1 MILILNKIKNPFR
14 FAKRFFF
21 ATVFFIA
28 GQFDIQAQPVQLA
41 DSLRGVFRQPIQPN
55 WHWDTWATYV
65 YGKSLNVQSLK
76 AGALF
81 GKRFEIGAA
90 YNWLSNGVYFDE
102 NWEQRMYRMQ
112 YELRYA
118 GLYSEIKFFK
128 KGRWSGTLPIFLGTG
143 KSFYQFRDSTDTRR
157 VIYQNQV
164 VVYEPALRFNYNVA
178 NLVQVGAGIGYRFM
192 LKYNVQLQE
201 RFVAPNFLLTVG
213 FVPEG
218 WWQLWNKLS
227 NR

>member
-1 MILILNKIKNPFR
+1 MIIKCNKIKNPFR
-14 FAKRFFF
+14 SAKRIFFVLGF
-21 ATVFFIA
+21 LGLIHIP
-28 GQFDIQAQPVQLA
+28 GYAQPVQLS
-41 DSLRGVFRQPIQPN
+41 DSLKGVFHQPVQPN

-76 AGALF
+76 VGALF
-81 GKRFEIGAA
+81 GKRLELGVA
-90 YNWLSNGVYFDE
+90 YSWLSNGVYFDQE
-102 NWEQRMYRMQ
+102 WEQNMYRMQ

-118 GLYSEIKFFK
+118 GVYTEVKFFK
-128 KGRWSGTLPIFLGTG
+128 QGRWSGTLPIFLGTG
-143 KSFYQFRDSTDTRR
+143 KSFYQFRDLTDTRR
-157 VIYQNQV
+157 VEFQNNV

-178 NLVQVGAGIGYRFM
+178 NLVQVGAGMGYRFM
-192 LKYNVQLQE
+192 LKSNSQIQE
-201 RFVAPNFLLTVG
+201 RIVSPNFLLTVG